1 MNVRVC
7 IGCQGRFHLFDL
19 ARQMERIGYL
29 SHLYTGYPRFKVRD
43 LPASKVST
51 FPWLMGPYMALGRM
65 GFGPALQ
72 KLDHHIHTTFDTW
85 MARNLEPCDICHCL
99 SGIGLLTRQTAR
111 KRYGA
116 ITICDRASTHILY
129 QHGLLRD
136 EFDRWGIPYPYHDQ
150 RLIERE
156 LEDYE
161 LSDVITLPSAVTV
174 RSFIENKVPPHK
186 LRKNPFGVSLKLF
199 RPQPKPDDVFRV
211 LFVGQISLRKG
222 IPYLLEALSPLHS
235 ARFELCL
242 AGAILPE
249 ARSFLR
255 RYEGKF
261 NYLGVVPHVEL
272 RHVYSRCSVFVIP
285 SLEEGLAYVQAEAMA
300 CGLPVVATVN
310 TGAEDL
316 FTDGVEGFIVRI
328 RDPEAIREKVL
339 LLYRNPDLRDEM
351 SRAALRRVR
360 LMGGWNDYGERALR
374 LYQDAMTERIGRRNA
389 SSAL

>member
-1 MNVRVC
+1 VRVC

-19 ARQMERIGYL
+19 ARQMERLGHL
-29 SHLYTGYPRFKVRD
+29 GHLYTGYPRFKVQD

-51 FPWLMGPYMALGRM
+51 FPWLMGPYMALGRI
-65 GFGPALQ
+65 GFGQGPL
-72 KLDHHIHTTFDTW
+72 KLEYHLHSTFDRW
-85 MARNLEPCDICHCL
+85 MARNLEPCDVYHCL
-99 SGIGLLTRQTAR
+99 SGIGLLSRQTA

-136 EFDRWGIPYPYHDQ
+136 EFDRWGIPYPRHDQ

-156 LEDYE
+156 LEDYD
-161 LSDVITLPSAVTV
+161 LSDVITLPSEVTV

-186 LRKNPFGVSLKLF
+186 LRKNPFGVSLTLF
-199 RPQPKPDDVFRV
+199 SPQPKPDDVFRL

-222 IPYLLEALSPLHS
+222 IPYLLESLAPLHS

-255 RYEGKF
+255 RYEGGF

-300 CGLPVVATVN
+300 CGLPVIATPN
-310 TGAEDL
+310 TGAEEL
-316 FTDGVEGFIVRI
+316 FTNGIEGFIVPI

-339 LLYRNPDLRDEM
+339 LLYRNPELREEM
-351 SRAALRRVR
+351 SRAALRRVQAI
-360 LMGGWNDYGERALR
+360 GGWNDYGERAAAIYKEQL
-374 LYQDAMTERIGRRNA
+374 NSKA
-389 SSAL
+389 SKAPLCGFF